1 MHYIGLMDCNNFFVS
16 CERLFRPDLL
26 KKPVAVLS
34 SNDGCIVAR
43 SQEVKELGIPMGA
56 PYFMVRAICKK
67 EGVTL
72 FSSNFRL
79 YRDISARV
87 MHALCEEVDTFEVY
101 SIDEAFFSIEETV
114 TEEEVLLLRERIMQ
128 KTGIPVSFGIARTK
142 TIAKAAGDHAKKES
156 GVSILDA
163 TLWETKISEI
173 PCGSIWGIGRQTSA
187 KLTKLGINTVADL
200 ISKDITYVRAH
211 FGVVGE
217 RMHHELTGT
226 PVYGVREGEE
236 AISQSLTSTRSFQSA
251 VHERSVLESALG
263 YHAAH
268 LGEKLRDR
276 GLAASYIRI
285 ITGASRF
292 SDYAQR
298 KGSAAVAL
306 TVPTC
311 DTRVLLKE
319 VLGLFNTIYDPEIPY
334 KKAGVSLG
342 GILPQALVSGALFG
356 EEKGSTNKILDRVTD
371 EINLRFGHG
380 TVRPGTVLN
389 IEGWQASARLRSLE
403 YTTKWQEL
411 ASVKAM

>member
-200 ISKDITYVRAH
+200 ISKDIT
-211 FGVVGE
+211 
-217 RMHHELTGT
+217 
-226 PVYGVREGEE
+226 
-236 AISQSLTSTRSFQSA
+236 
-251 VHERSVLESALG
+251 
-263 YHAAH
+263 
-268 LGEKLRDR
+268 
-276 GLAASYIRI
+276 
-285 ITGASRF
+285 
-292 SDYAQR
+292 
-298 KGSAAVAL
+298 
-306 TVPTC
+306 
-311 DTRVLLKE
+311 
-319 VLGLFNTIYDPEIPY
+319 
-334 KKAGVSLG
+334 
-342 GILPQALVSGALFG
+342 
-356 EEKGSTNKILDRVTD
+356 
-371 EINLRFGHG
+371 
-380 TVRPGTVLN
+380 
-389 IEGWQASARLRSLE
+389 
-403 YTTKWQEL
+403 
-411 ASVKAM
+411 